1 MKFVLTS
8 QDEDYSLTNTYTTVQ
23 QTMRTVSFA
32 SEYLH
37 DIVAEFELFLRGS
50 GFVFDKI
57 EVFDGGDETQ
67 EYGEDTSGDLFKDES
82 KDEPQLPN
90 YFQSAPKMTTNRPC

>member
-1 MKFVLTS
+1 MKFTLTS
-8 QDEDYSLTNTYTTVQ
+8 QDENYFTVHTQPQ

-50 GFVFDKI
+50 GFIFDKI

-82 KDEPQLPN
+82 KDEPQIPD
-90 YFQSAPKMTTNRPC
+90 YFQSAPKMTTNRPY